1 MHRAY
6 NSVEAWSVRS
16 LLIST
21 LMLAVACSSRPPTS
35 PELSREGVHAKAEDR
50 FTQPARPAAR
60 VVAPRPALTAV
71 PPGAWGGDHVG
82 LTLSAAGG
90 TLEYDCAHGTID
102 QAFVVD
108 SDGRFALDGTHTR
121 EHGGP
126 IRSEE
131 KPEKLPARYTGTVV
145 GDEMTLTVTLTSS
158 NAVVGTFTLTRG
170 RLARVF
176 KCA

>member
-1 MHRAY
+1 M
-6 NSVEAWSVRS
+6 RS
-16 LLIST
+16 LLIPT
-21 LMLAVACSSRPPTS
+21 LMLAVACSSRLPTS
-35 PELSREGVHAKAEDR
+35 PDVSREGLHATAGDR
-50 FTQPARPAAR
+50 SAQPARPASR
-60 VVAPRPALTAV
+60 VVAPRTELRAV
-71 PPGAWGGDHVG
+71 PLGAWGGDHVG
-82 LTLSAAGG
+82 LELSAAGG

-108 SDGRFALDGTHTR
+108 SEGRFALDGTHTR

-131 KPEKLPARYTGTVV
+131 KPEKLPARYTGTVA
-145 GDEMTLTVTLTSS
+145 GDAMTLTVTLTSS